1 MTLDMNTLY
10 KDLLKSY
17 ATSIKREQYEKDA
30 HKVAEVLHKNPSLV
44 DVFYTQSKT
53 NQDNKTRFVS
63 YPDYNNASFNQK
75 IYNKIE
81 FNRAYQDT
89 ASASSYKDTDFD
101 DLSKARCS
109 QTEFKL
115 TANQKF
121 IKNFLSPL
129 TPYNG
134 ILLFHSVGVGKTCTA
149 ISIAEQYHQLYQKPV
164 LVILSSALI
173 DNFKKQIFDITKYDI
188 TTNQSNLCTG
198 TAYPDLILDK
208 QLMKIDVLEKNINK
222 IINQRYKFMGYKK
235 LVSIFNQTM
244 ERVKRQ
250 EKDTNKHDKLFY
262 DKIKEY
268 FSDRLI
274 IIDEAHNLRNS
285 SETGKK
291 QISQTF
297 WNLLKHTEN
306 VKMVLLTAT
315 PMYNSVSEIVWF
327 LNLLLTNDKRPNIK
341 MTDLFDK
348 MGALTG
354 QGKRKLIE
362 TARGYVS
369 YMRGE
374 NPFSFPFRLYPS
386 INGDKNIIKDYPIID
401 IHNHRIKDEDKV
413 KFLEVIGSQMSNY
426 QKQVYDVYKKR
437 AISSNASWA
446 LDDDDD
452 LGKDVDANFNDD
464 DMDDDADDESMANDL
479 QSVIQISNIVYP
491 IDDMRDPMAL
501 RKTFGK
507 LGFENTFINTA
518 KKGVRYRYSNQCLS
532 TYGEILRYDKL
543 AAYAPKIK
551 RIIDYI
557 VKSEGIVFIYSNYYP
572 SGIKP
577 LAIALE
583 HIGFLKYNSNNLM
596 VDDITV
602 ENKFSGTSKRPSY
615 VILSPKSELSPNND
629 KEIEMIKSKQNA
641 NGDIVKVVIA
651 SSIATEGIDF
661 KRIREVHILQPW
673 YNLNRSE
680 QVIGRAVR
688 TCSHIDLPK
697 EKRNVTIYFHAST
710 YDAKQES
717 IDLRTYRL
725 AEKKQKKITEVERII
740 KETSIDCNLN
750 KELLTY
756 DVKRLNMTI
765 PLRTS
770 QGTVIDKYAVGDRDY
785 SYVCNYAKCE
795 LKCNPD
801 LHEQYVDDST
811 YDTRFIMDDV
821 SLYKRYIG
829 QLYSQDKRKAF
840 TYETVLRKLTTIYKA
855 IDEEVLQYALQ
866 DMLDDKTPVYD
877 IDNIRGYLI
886 YRSNKYIFQTL
897 VAIDKRM
904 TLEQREAPTEVKNRV
919 KLDVSILKAK
929 LVKGRSTTSS
939 SPRNGNA
946 NGKDGQKRSTD
957 VAHNNVLEY
966 VAEQYNAIK
975 SGFVDAGLNL
985 DRYDKYIIDSLVDR
999 LTPLDYK
1006 KLIEELADIYNK
1018 RVKVNDTV
1026 IGGCLRSLLEAGV
1039 LMFDDETDTLK
1050 YFYNYFDGDMY
1061 CLRNDKEFKKCSPL
1075 DTNKISKKV
1084 SELMHKMNTPM
1095 EDSVKGHIETS
1106 AKNGAC
1112 DFKVRDNP
1120 KSFGY
1125 VCWKTSSLSLGDL
1138 KERIKVVDKALV
1150 IDTLVKKDLCYL
1162 YELVLRLQGK
1172 KVFKR
1177 AITKNLK

>member
-1 MTLDMNTLY
+1 MTLDVNTLY

-17 ATSIKREQYEKDA
+17 STSITRQQYEQDA
-30 HKVAEVLHKNPSLV
+30 SKVAEVLHKNPSIV
-44 DVFYTQSKT
+44 DSVYKSNDADAKG
-53 NQDNKTRFVS
+53 KGRYLP
-63 YPDYNNASFNQK
+63 YPDYQNVNFNQK
-75 IYNKIE
+75 IYNKKE
-81 FNRAYQDT
+81 FNRAYEDV
-89 ASASSYKDTDFD
+89 SDVSYKNADFEE
-101 DLSKARCS
+101 LSKAKCS
-109 QTEFKL
+109 QIEFKL
-115 TANQKF
+115 TPNQKF
-121 IKNFLSPL
+121 VKNFLSPL

-134 ILLFHSVGVGKTCTA
+134 VLLYHSVGVGKTCTA

-173 DNFKKQIFDITKYDI
+173 DNFKKQIFDITKYEV

-208 QLMKIDVLEKNINK
+208 HLMKIDVLEKHINK
-222 IINQRYKFMGYKK
+222 VINQRYKFMGYKK

-244 ERVKRQ
+244 EKVKRQ
-250 EKDTNKHDKLFY
+250 EKDANKHDKLFY

-327 LNLLLTNDKRPNIK
+327 LNLLLTNDKRPN
-341 MTDLFDK
+341 MRMNDLFDK
-348 MGALTG
+348 TGALTS
-354 QGKRKLIE
+354 QGKKKLIE

-386 INGDKNIIKDYPIID
+386 INKDKNIIKEYPPID
-401 IHNHRIKDEDKV
+401 IHNRRIKDDEKI
-413 KFLEVIGSQMSNY
+413 KFLEVIGSQMSDY
-426 QKQVYDVYKKR
+426 QKRVYDVYKKR
-437 AISSNASWA
+437 AISSNAVLA
-446 LDDDDD
+446 LDDEED
-452 LGKDVDANFNDD
+452 LVDADYVEDD
-464 DMDDDADDESMANDL
+464 AVDDDAEDSMANDL
-479 QSVIQISNIVYP
+479 QSVIQVSNIVYP
-491 IDDMRDPMAL
+491 VDDMKDPMAL

-518 KKGVRYRYSNQCLS
+518 KKGVRFRYSNQCIG
-532 TYGEILRYDKL
+532 TYGEILRYNNL
-543 AAYAPKIK
+543 ATYAPKIK
-551 RIIDYI
+551 RIIDYVI
-557 VKSEGIVFIYSNYYP
+557 NSEGIVFIYSNYYP

-583 HIGFLKYNSNNLM
+583 HIGFLKYNSSNLM
-596 VDDITV
+596 VDDITID
-602 ENKFSGTSKRPSY
+602 NKFQGGNKRPSY

-629 KEIEMIKSKQNA
+629 KEIEMVKSKDNA
-641 NGDIVKVVIA
+641 DGSIIKVVIA

-680 QVIGRAVR
+680 QIIGRAVR

-697 EKRNVTIYFHAST
+697 EKRNVTIYLHASS
-710 YDAKQES
+710 YDNKQES
-717 IDLRTYRL
+717 IDIRTYRL
-725 AEKKQKKITEVERII
+725 AEKKQKRITEVERII

-801 LHEQYVDDST
+801 IPSHTQGSVDDST
-811 YDTRFIMDDV
+811 YDSRFIMDDV

-829 QLYSQDKRKAF
+829 QLYNQDTRKAF
-840 TYETVLRKLTTIYKA
+840 TYDTILKKLNSIYKV
-855 IDEEVLQYALQ
+855 IDDEVLQYALQ
-866 DMLDDKTPVYD
+866 ELLDDKTQIYD
-877 IDNIRGYLI
+877 NDNIRGYLI
-886 YRSNKYIFQTL
+886 YRSNKYIFQSL
-897 VAIDKRM
+897 VSFDKRM
-904 TLEQREAPTEVKNRV
+904 TIEQREAPAELKSRV
-919 KLDVSILKAK
+919 KLDIAILKAK
-929 LVKGRSTTSS
+929 LDNGKKRKSGSS
-939 SPRNGNA
+939 SSDKEKKETQHKTDIAHA
-946 NGKDGQKRSTD
+946 NVIQYIT
-957 VAHNNVLEY
+957 
-966 VAEQYNAIK
+966 EQYNVIK
-975 SGFVDAGLNL
+975 NGFMEAGINL
-985 DRYDKYIIDSLVDR
+985 DSYDKYIVDSLIDR
-999 LTPLDYK
+999 LSVKDYK
-1006 KLIEELADIYNK
+1006 KLIEELADSYNK
-1018 RVKVNDTV
+1018 RVKVNEPV
-1026 IGGCLRSLLEAGV
+1026 KAGCLRSLLEAGV
-1039 LMFDDETDTLK
+1039 LIFDDENDTLK

-1061 CLRNDKEFKKCSPL
+1061 CLRNDNEFKKCSPL

-1084 SELMHKMNTPM
+1084 AELMQKMSAPM
-1095 EDSVKGHIETS
+1095 EDGVKGHIETS
-1106 AKNGAC
+1106 AKSGMC

-1120 KSFGY
+1120 KSSGY

-1138 KERIKVVDKALV
+1138 KERIRTLDKKLD
-1150 IDTLVKKDLCYL
+1150 IDILVKKDLCYL
-1162 YELVLRLQGK
+1162 YEIVLRSQGK

-1177 AITKNLK
+1177 AISKNLK